1 MTSENKVMAGKRGL
15 IMGVANDRSIA
26 WGIAKQLAEHGAELA
41 FSYQGEALEK
51 RVRPL
56 AESVGSSILLP
67 CDVTDDESL
76 DATFSAIEKEWGSL
90 DFVVHAIAFSDKK
103 ELDGLYLDTT
113 RENFK
118 RTMDI
123 SVYSFTAVAQR
134 AAPLMNEGGSLLT
147 LTYYGAE
154 RVMPHY
160 NVMGVAKAGLEASVR
175 YLATDLGPR
184 NIRVNAISA
193 GPIKTLAASGI
204 GDFRYILKWNE
215 LNSPLR
221 RNVTLEDVGR
231 SGLFLCSD
239 LGSGVTGEV
248 MHVDAGYHTVGM
260 VQVDSAGETAELLQ
274 GIAPKKSDEAAG

>member
-1 MTSENKVMAGKRGL
+1 MTQDGKKWLEGKKGL
-15 IMGVANDRSIA
+15 VMGVANDRSIA
-26 WGIAKQLAEHGAELA
+26 WGIAKAAHDAGAELA
-41 FSYQGEALEK
+41 FTFQGEALEK
-51 RVRPL
+51 RVKPL
-56 AESVGSSILLP
+56 AESIKSDIVVP
-67 CDVTDDESL
+67 CDVTDMNSIDKAFEEV
-76 DATFSAIEKEWGSL
+76 EKKWGQV
-90 DFVVHAIAFSDKK
+90 DFVVHAIAFSDKN

-113 RENFK
+113 RENFLK
-118 RTMDI
+118 TMDI

-134 AAPLMNEGGSLLT
+134 AAKLMKEGGSLVT

-160 NVMGVAKAGLEASVR
+160 NVMGVAKAALEASVR
-175 YLATDLGPR
+175 YLAADLGPK

-221 RNVTLEDVGR
+221 RNVTIEEVGR
-231 SGLFLCSD
+231 SGLFLLSD

-248 MHVDAGYHTVGM
+248 LHVDSGYHTVGM
-260 VQVDSAGETAELLQ
+260 CSVETAAETAELLQ
-274 GIAPKKSDEAAG
+274 SIAPKTEKAA

>member
-1 MTSENKVMAGKRGL
+1 MTASPKLMQGKKVL

-26 WGIAKQLAEHGAELA
+26 WGIAQQLIDQGAELA
-41 FSYQGEALEK
+41 FTYQGEALEK

-56 AESVGSSILLP
+56 AESAGSKIVLP
-67 CDVTDDESL
+67 CDVTDEASIQSVFDTL
-76 DATFSAIEKEWGSL
+76 KKEWGVMHG
-90 DFVVHAIAFSDKK
+90 VVHAIAFSDKN
-103 ELDGLYLDTT
+103 ELDGLYLNTT
-113 RENFK
+113 RANFL

-123 SVYSFTAVAQR
+123 SVFSFTAVAQK
-134 AAPLMNEGGSLLT
+134 AAPLMTEGGSMIT

-160 NVMGVAKAGLEASVR
+160 NVMGVAKAALEASVR
-175 YLATDLGPR
+175 YLATDLGPD

-221 RNVTLEDVGR
+221 RNVTIEDVGR
-231 SGLFLCSD
+231 SGLFLLSD

-248 MHVDAGYHTVGM
+248 MHVDSGYHTVGM
-260 VQVDSAGETAELLQ
+260 VQVDSAAETAELLQ
-274 GIAPKKSDEAAG
+274 SIAPKGKTEAA

>member
-1 MTSENKVMAGKRGL
+1 MTNDTKNWLAGKRGL

-26 WGIAKQLAEHGAELA
+26 WGISKAAQEAGAQLA
-41 FSYQGEALEK
+41 FTYQGEALEK

-56 AESVGSSILLP
+56 ADSVGSDIVLP
-67 CDVTDDESL
+67 CDVTDADSIER
-76 DATFSAIEKEWGSL
+76 TFAQIKEKWGGL
-90 DFVVHAIAFSDKK
+90 DFVVHAIAFSDKN
-103 ELDGLYLDTT
+103 ELDGLYLNTT
-113 RENFK
+113 RENFL

-123 SVYSFTAVAQR
+123 SVFSFTAVAKA
-134 AAPLMNEGGSLLT
+134 AAPLMTEGGSLVT

-160 NVMGVAKAGLEASVR
+160 NVMGVAKAALEASVR
-175 YLATDLGPR
+175 YLAADLGPS

-221 RNVTLEDVGR
+221 RNVTIEDVGR
-231 SGLFLCSD
+231 SGLFLLSD

-248 MHVDAGYHTVGM
+248 LHVDSGYHTVGM
-260 VQVDSAGETAELLQ
+260 CSVDSAAETAELLQ
-274 GIAPKKSDEAAG
+274 SIAPKGTDKAA